1 MTDIADLVAPRL
13 TDDELDALLLEHR
26 SDCGCIPMCDDA
38 TCSYCD
44 HLWPCEPWR
53 LAAEVRELLK
63 VARAIAKEPD
73 ELVSG
78 AILEIARRYEERG
91 R

>member
-53 LAAEVRELLK
+53 LTAEVRELLK